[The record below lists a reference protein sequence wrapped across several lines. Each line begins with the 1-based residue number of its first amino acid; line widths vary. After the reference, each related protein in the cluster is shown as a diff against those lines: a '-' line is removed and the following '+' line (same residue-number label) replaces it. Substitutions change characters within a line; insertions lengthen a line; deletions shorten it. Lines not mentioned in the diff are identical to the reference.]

1 MKATIFTTANSDQ
14 CKSTYSILK
23 QVCEEHNIDITQID
37 VASEIG
43 GEYAN
48 SVGIK
53 TIPTIVFVDGKNTRK
68 FEGRVI
74 SKQTIENILNL
85 MSE

>member
-1 MKATIFTTANSDQ
+1 MKATIFSTATSDQ
-14 CKSTYSILK
+14 CKSTFLILK
-23 QVCEEHNIDITQID
+23 QVCDEHNIDLTQID
-37 VASEIG
+37 VESEIG
-43 GEYAN
+43 SEYAKE
-48 SVGIK
+48 SGIK

-85 MSE
+85 MKE